1 MPPVRVVRSVFR
13 GLLGHAVLVKSCT
26 IETSAAAISRI
37 LASIGEKISRFVA
50 RLRNKCHVSPRW
62 PHRRS
67 IASFISTR
75 IPRSVFVTRYLR
87 SWKSG
92 SNSFCRRGKERR
104 SDRPHKSNFRSTLF
118 INSRFSRV
126 SALAKMIVRL
136 HMVLNIGQL
145 R

>member
-75 IPRSVFVTRYLR
+75 IPRSVFDIYEVGNRDRTV
-87 SWKSG
+87 
-92 SNSFCRRGKERR
+92 FVEEERRG
-104 SDRPHKSNFRSTLF
+104 DRIARISPIS
-118 INSRFSRV
+118 
-126 SALAKMIVRL
+126 VRL
-136 HMVLNIGQL
+136 CSPTLDSRGFQL
-145 R
+145 SRR